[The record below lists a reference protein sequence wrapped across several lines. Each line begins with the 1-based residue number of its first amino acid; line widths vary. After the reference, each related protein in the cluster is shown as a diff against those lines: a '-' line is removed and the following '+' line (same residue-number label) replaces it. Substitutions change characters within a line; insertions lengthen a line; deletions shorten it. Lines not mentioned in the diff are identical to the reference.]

1 MKKTFLSVAILVI
14 AVLCMTSCSNKE
26 RCWKGEI
33 TIEYEHWD
41 YDLFEDEEVSEKT
54 KDKIKLY
61 TWGTEEE
68 VRAVIE
74 ELEEEYKDWE
84 DEGDIEDLEFS
95 YTIEKEKASESD
107 CEDKRNFEDLDDIN
121 FDNF

>member
-1 MKKTFLSVAILVI
+1 MKKLVLSVAIVCV
-14 AVLCMTSCSNKE
+14 AMLCVTSCSNKE

-33 TIEYEHWD
+33 TIEYE
-41 YDLFEDEEVSEKT
+41 DEE
-54 KDKIKLY
+54 DKIKLY

-74 ELEEEYKDWE
+74 ELEKDYKDWE
-84 DEGDIEDLEFS
+84 DEIEENIKFS
-95 YTIEKEKASESD
+95 YTIEKERASESD

-121 FDNF
+121 FENY